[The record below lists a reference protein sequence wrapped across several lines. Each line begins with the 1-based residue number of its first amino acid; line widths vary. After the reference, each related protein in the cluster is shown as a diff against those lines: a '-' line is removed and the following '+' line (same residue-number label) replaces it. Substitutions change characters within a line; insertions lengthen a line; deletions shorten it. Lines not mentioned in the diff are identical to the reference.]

1 MASFKEFKYEMTIR
15 SYIYSV
21 EFEISVQAK
30 LRRFLT
36 ENSATEK
43 PKGNSED
50 YNLPSPTDIHAAC
63 FTSKFISKRNS
74 MYNAMNLQE
83 TGLLAQSTIFETK
96 YREHTFNKCGS
107 RLSMCRKKNHDT
119 LQCVATMECVIL
131 RIV

>member
-74 MYNAMNLQE
+74 MYNAMNL
-83 TGLLAQSTIFETK
+83 LKS
-96 YREHTFNKCGS
+96 KCGS
-107 RLSMCRKKNHDT
+107 RLSVCRKK
-119 LQCVATMECVIL
+119 TMTPFSA
-131 RIV
+131 